1 MSACGDDQPPADLVN
16 RQLSIARILG
26 GFLRGWSR
34 LINLLSFNVPAESST
49 TPTML
54 RKPVEIAA

>member
-16 RQLSIARILG
+16 RQLSIARVLG

-34 LINLLSFNVPAESST
+34 LINLLSFNVPGREQHN
-49 TPTML
+49 PQQC
-54 RKPVEIAA
+54 